1 DQDAA
6 IAGAALDAGRGIIV
20 VANKWDLMKS
30 HGPEGAKIFDRT
42 IRDHFKFLDYAP
54 ILHVS
59 AETGERTG
67 KLLETVD
74 KVMEASRQRV
84 STGELNRF
92 IRDLTEASTPICTS
106 PTFASWRIGCVRST
120 SSTACRFVSSFA
132 AACRDRVRIGWRRK
146 ARR

>member
-84 STGELNRF
+84 PTGELNRF
-92 IRDLTEASTPICTS
+92 IRDLTEASPPIPES
-106 PTFASWRIGCVRST
+106 KRRHVRVLYAAQPTVAPPT
-120 SSTACRFVSSFA
+120 
-132 AACRDRVRIGWRRK
+132 
-146 ARR
+146 